1 MPLYEYKCRKCD
13 AVFEVLQ
20 KFSDA
25 TLKVHAGCGGAVDRQ
40 MTAPTFQ
47 FKGSGWYETDYAKKG
62 RSNGGSHA
70 GKDDSKGP
78 SQTGEGKE
86 SAKEKS
92 SKSSSNAKE
101 SPAKTSAG
109 SSSEGSTSAGGKSAP
124 PASSD
129 KS

>member
-13 AVFEVLQ
+13 AIFEVLQ

-25 TLKVHAGCGGAVDRQ
+25 SLKVHAGCGGAVDRQ

-47 FKGSGWYETDYAKKG
+47 FKGSGWYATDYAKKG
-62 RSNGGSHA
+62 RSNGGSNA

-78 SQTGEGKE
+78 AQTGGDKE
-86 SAKEKS
+86 TAQETS
-92 SKSSSNAKE
+92 SKAKE
-101 SPAKTSAG
+101 SPSHAST
-109 SSSEGSTSAGGKSAP
+109 GSTSAPA
-124 PASSD
+124 ASSD

>member
-47 FKGSGWYETDYAKKG
+47 FKGSGWYITDYAAKNAPKEE
-62 RSNGGSHA
+62 
-70 GKDDSKGP
+70 SKGETTADNTADKKTDEKAEAKSETKAATKTENGSEAKSETADKP
-78 SQTGEGKE
+78 KKKEGK
-86 SAKEKS
+86 
-92 SKSSSNAKE
+92 
-101 SPAKTSAG
+101 KT
-109 SSSEGSTSAGGKSAP
+109 KV
-124 PASSD
+124 
-129 KS
+129 

>member
-1 MPLYEYKCRKCD
+1 MPLYEYKCHKCD

-25 TLKVHAGCGGAVDRQ
+25 PLKVHAGCGGAVKRQ

-70 GKDDSKGP
+70 RKDESKDTGHA
-78 SQTGEGKE
+78 GEGKE

-92 SKSSSNAKE
+92 SKAKE
-101 SPAKTSAG
+101 SPSKSSSG
-109 SSSEGSTSAGGKSAP
+109 SSSEGSTSSGGTSAP

>member
-1 MPLYEYKCRKCD
+1 MPLYEYKCQKCD

-20 KFSDA
+20 KFADA
-25 TLKVHAGCGGAVDRQ
+25 PLKVHAGCGGAVKRQ

-70 GKDDSKGP
+70 RKDDSKDTG
-78 SQTGEGKE
+78 QAGEGKE

-92 SKSSSNAKE
+92 SKAKE
-101 SPAKTSAG
+101 SPSKSSSG
-109 SSSEGSTSAGGKSAP
+109 SSSEGSTASSGTSAP

>member
-1 MPLYEYKCRKCD
+1 MPLYEYD
-13 AVFEVLQ
+13 AP
-20 KFSDA
+20 
-25 TLKVHAGCGGAVDRQ
+25 LKVHAGCGGAVKRQ

-70 GKDDSKGP
+70 RKDDSKDTG
-78 SQTGEGKE
+78 QAGEGKE
-86 SAKEKS
+86 SAKETAPK
-92 SKSSSNAKE
+92 AKE
-101 SPAKTSAG
+101 SPSKSSAS
-109 SSSEGSTSAGGKSAP
+109 SSSEGSTSAGRSSAP